1 MSGLRIIELVVAGL
15 FFVGGIH
22 SFWYWVRKPIDSDH
36 PRDQVWYSLYRTG
49 RIGLWF
55 AVGGIFLLSGLS
67 STEGSAFSKEFA
79 KHRWYLMVLL
89 LLALMQLIGGYLLG
103 RSADRRP
110 STTDAPRPP
119 RNGH

>member
-1 MSGLRIIELVVAGL
+1 MSALRVIELVVAGL

-22 SFWYWVRKPIDSDH
+22 SFWYWIRKPIDSNH
-36 PRDQVWYSLYRTG
+36 PRDQIWYSIYRTG
-49 RIGLWF
+49 RVGLWF

-67 STEGSAFSKEFA
+67 TKTGSAFNKDFA

-89 LLALMQLIGGYLLG
+89 ILALFQLIGGYLLG

-110 STTDAPRPP
+110 STTEAQPP
-119 RNGH
+119 PQNEA